1 MTKGLKF
8 LDGVALTLTGVG
20 LIGGA
25 LAAIDVL
32 PAPMG
37 VVCAI
42 AIGVGVLVCI
52 VVRMFSPAVREHVES
67 WFDDEYRKNVPH
79 DTLRLKN
86 AATDPTDPS
95 VPGTLNWQA
104 TQDAVAKPF

>member
-1 MTKGLKF
+1 MTKGLKI

-37 VVCAI
+37 VLCAVGF
-42 AIGVGVLVCI
+42 GVGVVVCALV
-52 VVRMFSPAVREHVES
+52 RKLAPASTLDEHWE
-67 WFDDEYRKNVPH
+67 FEDDYRLNFPH
-79 DTLRLKN
+79 DSLRLKTP
-86 AATDPTDPS
+86 ASDPLDPS

-104 TQDAVAKPF
+104 QQDSIAKPY

>member
-1 MTKGLKF
+1 MTKGLKV

-37 VVCAI
+37 VVCAVGF
-42 AIGVGVLVCI
+42 GVGVVVCALV
-52 VVRMFSPAVREHVES
+52 RRLAPASTSVED
-67 WFDDEYRKNVPH
+67 WEFEDDYRLSFPH
-79 DTLRLKN
+79 DTLRQKN
-86 AATDPTDPS
+86 PITDPADPS
-95 VPGTLNWQA
+95 VPGTYAWRAQN
-104 TQDAVAKPF
+104 DSIAKTF